1 MRVGAA
7 TVVTMALIGRPRLQ
21 LMQAGDDPRLRQVF
35 DTLSVSDQYSVLLQ
49 TLVNS
54 PGMYSSD
61 RCTAIVD
68 LVGEM
73 SMQRVPLERKSLVA
87 LLDAALQDDGSDATL
102 LRLFDAARRNGAC
115 RSFAALG
122 FLTLT

>member
-87 LLDAALQDDGSDATL
+87 LLDAALQDDGSTSNPNPNPSPNPDPNP
-102 LRLFDAARRNGAC
+102 DPNH
-115 RSFAALG
+115 
-122 FLTLT
+122 